1 MNLFSFK
8 NTEQEYAPPYYWS
21 QDDWNK
27 IHSQNNLKLEDLF
40 EISLKVVRQIQNN
53 ASPTGLVIGPMM
65 TGGYDPVKN
74 LEIFEAAIQTVRLK
88 GVAVFN
94 QLHLLPFLDFYTYE
108 YQSKNGLEQYPCE
121 IMTELFLPLIKQ
133 ANFDRIFVIE
143 GWESSKGARLEM
155 TLCQKI
161 DLIPEIIPL
170 SKIRQFLA

>member
-27 IHSQNNLKLEDLF
+27 IHSQIDLNLQDIL
-40 EISLKVVRQIQNN
+40 EISLRIVRQIQHH

-65 TGGYDPVKN
+65 TGGYDPVRN
-74 LEIFEAAIQTVRLK
+74 LEIFEAAIQIVRLK

-94 QLHLLPFLDFYTYE
+94 QLYLLPFLDFYTYE
-108 YQSKNGLEQYPCE
+108 YQSKNGLEQYPRE
-121 IMTELFLPLIKQ
+121 IMTELFLPLIKEAKFQ
-133 ANFDRIFVIE
+133 RIFVIE